1 MLQELEL
8 DSAKPI
14 AKPEPL
20 LALKRLLQPVLQSKA
35 VLWSVG
41 LIFPLLLLYTWQI
54 AVERNWVNTLLLPPP
69 ELVWTALKE
78 LYSSGELWSNL
89 SISLSRIG
97 YGFSAG
103 IVVALA
109 LGLAMGLS
117 RTAEAYIWPTFK
129 VINLVPVVGWIPL
142 LILLV
147 GIDEALKIILIA
159 KAALVPMTINVFK
172 GVRNISPQLIEVAD
186 VYQLGTWSKFKNLVL
201 PGAFLSFIG
210 GLRLSLASAWGAL
223 VAVELLASS
232 EGIGYIMVYGRQI
245 FQLDVVLATVVVIG
259 LVGFAFDVFI
269 RMLQKQFRGWD
280 QAN

>member
-1 MLQELEL
+1 MLNPLEIDAVPASEHSTPTQTL
-8 DSAKPI
+8 RVKW
-14 AKPEPL
+14 
-20 LALKRLLQPVLQSKA
+20 QSVFEQKW
-35 VLWSVG
+35 LGRSVG
-41 LIFPLLLLYTWQI
+41 IFFPIFLLYLWHVSVEKNWVNPLLLP
-54 AVERNWVNTLLLPPP
+54 AP
-69 ELVWTALKE
+69 ELVWVALKE
-78 LYSSGELWSNL
+78 LYQTGELWSNL
-89 SISLSRIG
+89 SVSLSRIA

-103 IVVALA
+103 ILITLA
-109 LGLAMGLS
+109 LGLTIGLS

-172 GVRNISPQLIEVAD
+172 GVRNIPESLIEVAT
-186 VYQLGTWSKFKNLVL
+186 VYQLTTWSKFKNVIL
-201 PGAFLSFIG
+201 PGAFISFIG

-245 FQLDVVLATVVVIG
+245 FQLDVVMATVVVIG
-259 LVGFAFDVFI
+259 MVGFAFDLLI
-269 RMLQKQFRGWD
+269 RLLQQRFRGWD
-280 QAN
+280 QLK

>member
-20 LALKRLLQPVLQSKA
+20 LALNRLLQPVLQSKA

-69 ELVWTALKE
+69 ELVWIALKD

-103 IVVALA
+103 IVLALA

-269 RMLQKQFRGWD
+269 RLLQKQFRGWD